1 MGALSFLIHLHLLT
15 SDQYRRFYDLIDDLS
30 LREDSIK
37 YGSCGRLKLTVEEIE
52 EQIQELCNILSSI
65 IVWFKQRKN
74 KTANLSSIFDDAM
87 RQNALGLQYVLLRSA
102 YKFDVFGSDRNHS
115 VLWDCCEPGI

>member
-65 IVWFKQRKN
+65 IVWFKQI
-74 KTANLSSIFDDAM
+74 SPVP
-87 RQNALGLQYVLLRSA
+87 GLA
-102 YKFDVFGSDRNHS
+102 
-115 VLWDCCEPGI
+115 